1 MKKLALLLVIA
12 ALALAACGSGG
23 SGGGVAA
30 TVNGEDITV
39 DDVEALIV
47 GDGSEIP
54 KADFAGALGFLVQ
67 QQIVAD
73 AAESELGIVIPE
85 DDITAEATAL
95 FEESANGQTR
105 EEFLE
110 AQQITEEL
118 LQQFAHSQ
126 LLVAEIEE
134 TLQADVE
141 QPTQEE
147 IDTAI
152 TAAEANYCASHIL
165 VATEQEANDV
175 LARIE
180 AGEDFAALAS
190 ELSTDTASG
199 AQGGDLGCQSADL
212 YDPAFAA
219 ALTAAEVDVPT
230 DPVESQFGFH
240 VILLRDDELP
250 TEEEAIESLTA
261 ASANEALNTWFTDQF
276 ETAEVTVDETYGT
289 WQATPQPQVV
299 PPAE

>member
-1 MKKLALLLVIA
+1 MKKYAILLVIA
-12 ALALAACGSGG
+12 AITLAACGSG
-23 SGGGVAA
+23 SGVAA
-30 TVNGEDITV
+30 TVDGTDITV
-39 DDVEALIV
+39 ADVEALIS

-54 KADFAGALGFLVQ
+54 KTEFAGALGFLVQ
-67 QQIVAD
+67 QQIISE
-73 AAESELGIVIPE
+73 AAETEFGIVIPE
-85 DDITAEATAL
+85 EDVTAEATAL

-110 AQQITEEL
+110 AQGITEEL

-126 LLVAEIEE
+126 LLVGEISE

-147 IDTAI
+147 IDTHI
-152 TAAEANYCASHIL
+152 SDAEALYCSSHIL
-165 VATEQEANDV
+165 VATEQEANDI

-180 AGEDFAALAS
+180 AGEDFAALAT
-190 ELSTDTASG
+190 ELSTDTGSG
-199 AQGGDLGCQSADL
+199 AQGGDLGCSAPEV

-219 ALTAAEVDVPT
+219 ALTEAEVGVPT

-240 VILLRDDELP
+240 VILLREDELP
-250 TEEEAIESLTA
+250 TEAEAIETLTA
-261 ASANEALNTWFTDQF
+261 DASSAAASTWFTDQF
-276 ETAEVTVDETYGT
+276 ESAEVTVDETYGT
-289 WQATPQPQVV
+289 WEATPTPQVV